1 MSHSQGPCPAPRW
14 LGRETTG
21 PGMAIV
27 FSGQACLVQTIEN
40 PELWE
45 PAALG
50 ESASHIRGRIVV
62 AEALV
67 YVLLFFVSFLS
78 SSSSSF
84 PFFFPSFS

>member
-1 MSHSQGPCPAPRW
+1 MSHGQGPCPAPRW
-14 LGRETTG
+14 LRRGTTG

-67 YVLLFFVSFLS
+67 YVHFRYVSKR
-78 SSSSSF
+78 
-84 PFFFPSFS
+84 P

>member
-1 MSHSQGPCPAPRW
+1 
-14 LGRETTG
+14 
-21 PGMAIV
+21 MAIV
-27 FSGQACLVQTIEN
+27 FGRQAYLVQTIEN

-67 YVLLFFVSFLS
+67 YVHFRCVSKR
-78 SSSSSF
+78 
-84 PFFFPSFS
+84 P